1 MQIHALLVEMLAVIA
16 VYMHMPKSLS
26 CFCSCSC
33 SCAFLCGSFFVSF
46 ALALAVVIAFAL
58 VVVLL
63 SWDALLHVRW
73 DEPLLLA
80 AAKKKE
86 LIIR

>member
-1 MQIHALLVEMLAVIA
+1 M
-16 VYMHMPKSLS
+16 
-26 CFCSCSC
+26 
-33 SCAFLCGSFFVSF
+33 SF
-46 ALALAVVIAFAL
+46 ALALALVIAFAL

-73 DEPLLLA
+73 DEPLMLA

-86 LIIR
+86 FIIR

>member
-33 SCAFLCGSFFVSF
+33 AFLCGSFFVSF
-46 ALALAVVIAFAL
+46 ALALALVIAFAL

-73 DEPLLLA
+73 DEPLMLA
-80 AAKKKE
+80 AAK
-86 LIIR
+86 

>member
-33 SCAFLCGSFFVSF
+33 AFLCGSFFVSF
-46 ALALAVVIAFAL
+46 ALALALVIAFAL
-58 VVVLL
+58 VVLL

-73 DEPLLLA
+73 DEPLMLA
-80 AAKKKE
+80 AAK
-86 LIIR
+86 

>member
-33 SCAFLCGSFFVSF
+33 AFLCGSFFVSF
-46 ALALAVVIAFAL
+46 ALALVIAFAL

-63 SWDALLHVRW
+63 SWGALLHVRW
-73 DEPLLLA
+73 DEPLMLA
-80 AAKKKE
+80 AAK
-86 LIIR
+86 